1 MPMDDVRPKGELPMD
16 DREQPL
22 FFESGASWY
31 WVLAGPVAA
40 LIMVFVQ
47 YRAGLGFPVFVPLL
61 FLAMVGGFMAL
72 QIKAARTHTSV
83 ELTADTLR
91 EGTEVVAVDKI
102 VAVYPDPDHTVR
114 TAGLMDKW
122 QGRALGV
129 SSTGPLEK
137 WQTSRTL
144 GEINGVPRGRTP
156 VGIKFANGSFAQAWA
171 RDHES
176 LRAALTRLVESR

>member
-1 MPMDDVRPKGELPMD
+1 MD
-16 DREQPL
+16 EQRDEQEAPL

-40 LIMVFVQ
+40 LIMIFVQ
-47 YRAGLGFPVFVPLL
+47 YRAGLGFRAFVPML
-61 FLAMVGGFMAL
+61 FLVMVGGFMAL

-83 ELTADTLR
+83 ELSAQTLR
-91 EGTEVVAVDKI
+91 EGTELVAVDQI
-102 VAVYPDPDHTVR
+102 VAVYPDPENTVQ

-122 QGRALGV
+122 QGRALGIR
-129 SSTGPLEK
+129 STGPLEK

-156 VGIKFANGSFAQAWA
+156 VGIKLANGSFAQAWA
-171 RDHES
+171 RDHEG
-176 LRAALTRLVESR
+176 LRAALTRLLDSR